1 MAIQINGN
9 GTITGISA
17 GGLPSGSLTLAA
29 SDMPTGSVIQVVEH
43 KLTTQHTTATGD
55 QWHYSTLTGAITTQF
70 ANSKV
75 LVDQCLNIA
84 GQGTNQYTISGKL
97 YRNDAEVTD
106 ANSTVTG
113 SRPNSWWTVGSQSW
127 YNYDRYNV
135 CATYLDT
142 PGSAATFTYKIYVRD
157 YRDSGELNINRPSY
171 DNDSTNSPVG
181 KSILTLTEIRG

>member
-1 MAIQINGN
+1 MPITINGN
-9 GTITGISA
+9 GTVTGISA

-43 KLTTQHTTATGD
+43 KLTTQHTTASGD

-75 LVDQCLNIA
+75 LVDQCLNIS
-84 GQGTNQYTISGKL
+84 GQGTGQFTISGKL
-97 YRNDAEVTD
+97 YRNDAEITD
-106 ANSTVTG
+106 ANSTVTS
-113 SRPNSWWTVGSQSW
+113 SRPNSWWSVGSQGW
-127 YNYDRYNV
+127 DNYDRYNV

-157 YRDSGELNINRPSY
+157 YRDNGELNINRGSY
-171 DNDSTNSPVG
+171 DSDNDNCPVG
-181 KSILTLTEIRG
+181 KSTLTLTEIRG